1 MHFTLRV
8 RSTRNVSFQLPKIQ
22 WSESYFDD
30 RCDHIPVKQRLPT
43 AQVQRE
49 CHELA
54 AARLPKNRGMHGFI
68 KCYEEALQQNFVVD
82 QLVLGFFHERCKKQ
96 EAHKILEGTPEI

>member
-1 MHFTLRV
+1 MCHSNFPRYNGVKVTLMTGV
-8 RSTRNVSFQLPKIQ
+8 TIFQLN
-22 WSESYFDD
+22 SDS
-30 RCDHIPVKQRLPT
+30 T